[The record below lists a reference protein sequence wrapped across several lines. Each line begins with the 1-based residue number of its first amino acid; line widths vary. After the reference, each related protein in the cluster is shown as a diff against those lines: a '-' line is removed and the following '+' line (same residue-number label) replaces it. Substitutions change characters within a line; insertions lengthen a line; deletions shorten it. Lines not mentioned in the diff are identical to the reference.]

1 MLPTLCIKCSSLAV
15 FRWFQL
21 FNPIFSWGRMAF
33 FFSYMSRPSVHMKP
47 VNLLTKNRVYLKPL
61 SREVKGPSTLIR
73 VTKWLCGFKNARIH
87 VDGALNWSYFLNNYI
102 IGSCLFFVWI
112 YSTGSSN
119 ADDYNLATD
128 NHCNYF
134 DFCPRRRVVIGKFL
148 RYFSGP

>member
-1 MLPTLCIKCSSLAV
+1 MFILG
-15 FRWFQL
+15 
-21 FNPIFSWGRMAF
+21 IFPLVSVIQPHISPEAEWHF
-33 FFSYMSRPSVHMKP
+33 FFLHVSTFRPHETSESAYQ
-47 VNLLTKNRVYLKPL
+47 NRVYLKPL
-61 SREVKGPSTLIR
+61 SREVRGPSTLIR

-87 VDGALNWSYFLNNYI
+87 VDGALNLDFRGLRSYFLNNYI

-134 DFCPRRRVVIGKFL
+134 DFCPCRRVVIGKFL
-148 RYFSGP
+148 RYFYGP

>member
-1 MLPTLCIKCSSLAV
+1 MFILGSFPLVSVI
-15 FRWFQL
+15 Q
-21 FNPIFSWGRMAF
+21 PHIFLRPNGF

-73 VTKWLCGFKNARIH
+73 VTKWLCSFKNARIH